1 MEAVRKFLV
10 GLDAMWLCATHNLA
24 TLTGSALIAVAL
36 AEDFLEADDAWRAAH
51 VDEDW
56 QIERWGR
63 DEEAT
68 QRRTKQ
74 EEEFR
79 QTVRFHNLLR
89 ENSSNSQV

>member
-1 MEAVRKFLV
+1 MR
-10 GLDAMWLCATHNLA
+10 LCAIHNLA
-24 TLTGSALIAVAL
+24 TLTGSALIAVAV
-36 AEDFLEADDAWRAAH
+36 AEGFLDAEDAWRAAH

-68 QRRTKQ
+68 QRRAKH

-79 QTVRFHNLLR
+79 QTVRFQNLLG
-89 ENSSNSQV
+89 ENSPV